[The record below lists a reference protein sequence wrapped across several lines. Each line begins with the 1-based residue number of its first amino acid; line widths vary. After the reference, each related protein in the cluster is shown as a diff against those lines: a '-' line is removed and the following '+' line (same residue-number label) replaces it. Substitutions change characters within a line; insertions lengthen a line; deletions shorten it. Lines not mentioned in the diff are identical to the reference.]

1 MPTSPGC
8 SDPRIS
14 KRCLRATTTIEIITI
29 NRNKMEQ
36 INSPIRDRQSESNL
50 PVAMQQLSPDVLQKT
65 MLVRQNYGS
74 RSEFITKLNPS
85 TQLAVGRMGDQAHF
99 DGSPSL
105 AILRKTY
112 GEGFPTTWLLPQIFD
127 LVVYSNSKGTLNEQ
141 QAEFLAEAIAQ
152 EYFFLTSSE
161 LLLFFYRFKLG
172 KYGHFYGTVDPMRIT
187 QALNEFCDE
196 RVHAI
201 AKREK
206 EEEKRRHAKESK
218 NAKPINCE
226 EYCRLKGY
234 PTMHSVHEIIFH
246 EMAREAEEAAKVKP
260 PTD

>member
-1 MPTSPGC
+1 
-8 SDPRIS
+8 
-14 KRCLRATTTIEIITI
+14 
-29 NRNKMEQ
+29 MEQ
-36 INSPIRDRQSESNL
+36 INSPTRDRQSESNL
-50 PVAMQQLSPDVLQKT
+50 PGVTQQLSPDVLQKT

-74 RSEFITKLNPS
+74 SSEFMTKLNPS

-112 GEGFPTTWLLPQIFD
+112 GEGFPATWLLPQILD

-172 KYGHFYGTVDPMRIT
+172 KYGQFYGTVDPMRIT

-206 EEEKRRHAKESK
+206 EEEERRRAEEEK
-218 NAKPINCE
+218 NATTINCE
-226 EYCRLKGY
+226 EYCQRHGY
-234 PTMHSVHEIIFH
+234 PVMHNIHEIICY
-246 EMAREAEEAAKVKP
+246 EMRIEEEAKKKEEEEAKKVNP
-260 PTD
+260 PSACDQTS